1 MDFKDKTEAFQKRLI
16 NRKYSNNEIDQVI
29 EETQNINRTDL
40 LPKQK
45 TYRTKLQNSIQLL
58 NN

>member
-29 EETQNINRTDL
+29 EETQNINRADL

-45 TYRTKLQNSIQLL
+45 TDRTKLQKIQSSF
-58 NN
+58 